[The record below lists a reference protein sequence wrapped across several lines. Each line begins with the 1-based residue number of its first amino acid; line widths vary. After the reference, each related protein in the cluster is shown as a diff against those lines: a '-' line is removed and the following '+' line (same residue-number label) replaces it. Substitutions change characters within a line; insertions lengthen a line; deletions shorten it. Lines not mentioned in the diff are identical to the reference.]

1 MARFLI
7 SQVILVL
14 VVILTIAM
22 IGGRASM
29 WLHPISMAFGFVIAV
44 PVIAVLSTHRFGTLQ
59 QALKDALNPSANSSS
74 NPTSIKVWKLLE
86 SCIYFGGSG
95 AFLAGLI
102 VSFSFLGSDLH
113 GLGFKF
119 SATLVAP
126 FYCVFLAMG
135 CRLLR
140 SRIECSC

>member
-1 MARFLI
+1 MARFLGG
-7 SQVILVL
+7 QTVLVL

-22 IGGRASM
+22 IGGRATM
-29 WLHPISMAFGFVIAV
+29 WLHPISMAFGFVVVV
-44 PVIAVLSTHRFGTLQ
+44 PVIAVLSTHSFATLQ
-59 QALKDALNPSANSSS
+59 QALKDAQNPSANASS
-74 NPTSIKVWKLLE
+74 NPTSIRVWKLME

-113 GLGFKF
+113 ALGFKF
-119 SATLVAP
+119 SATLVSP

-140 SRIECSC
+140 SRIESSC

>member
-1 MARFLI
+1 MVRFLI
-7 SQVILVL
+7 SQTILAL

-22 IGGRASM
+22 IGGRAAM

-44 PVIAVLSTHRFGTLQ
+44 PVIAVLSTHSFGTLQ
-59 QALKDALNPSANSSS
+59 QALKDALDPSANASS
-74 NPTSIKVWKLLE
+74 NATSIQVWKLME

-102 VSFSFLGSDLH
+102 VSFSFLNSDLH
-113 GLGFKF
+113 GLGFKL

-140 SRIECSC
+140 SRIESSC